1 MELTSIFLFSVR
13 AATNLF
19 PKVIN
24 EIILDSLE
32 FREYKLITQSERE
45 NNIQNRIWS
54 ILLTLSTSPASL
66 PLKAKIGRFLA
77 HCNKCRP
84 ASWGLMRDQAV
95 IWYSSLFGWGEGGI
109 RISGGF
115 YVFSL
120 LRGFGDDLVEELHS
134 DCTHYTLH
142 PGFFNSDISLL
153 SIQESRANGSEL
165 TLNKNINW
173 FIIQNTNMK

>member
-84 ASWGLMRDQAV
+84 ASWGLMRDQAM

-115 YVFSL
+115 YVFFHYWGVL
-120 LRGFGDDLVEELHS
+120 GKIWAIWPCGRTAQWL
-134 DCTHYTLH
+134 YTLH
-142 PGFFNSDISLL
+142 TASWLF
-153 SIQESRANGSEL
+153 
-165 TLNKNINW
+165 
-173 FIIQNTNMK
+173 